1 MDQLFGT
8 DLSVVPNMVA
18 YDAASLDLTTKLRV
32 IRRPKPGEPD
42 TQNDLSLIEGR
53 ENVAQALLLRLLT
66 PVGSLSTLGH
76 SDYGSRLGEL
86 IGRRKTEELRS
97 LCRAFVLEA
106 VAREPRVEPKAVELS
121 FDPLAEQID
130 NFVLTVAVQ
139 PIQGGGDP
147 VSLSL
152 EVGL

>member
-1 MDQLFGT
+1 MDQLFGS

-18 YDAASLDLTTKLRV
+18 YDAASLDLTIKRRV
-32 IRRPKPGEPD
+32 IRRARAGEPD
-42 TQNDLSLIEGR
+42 MQTDLASIEAR
-53 ENVAQALLLRLLT
+53 ENIAQALLLRLLT
-66 PVGSLSTLGH
+66 PVGSLTTLGH
-76 SDYGSRLGEL
+76 SEYGSRLGEL
-86 IGRRKTEELRS
+86 IGRRKTEELRN

-106 VAREPRVEPKAVELS
+106 VAREPRVEPKAVDLT
-121 FDPLAEQID
+121 FDPPAEQID

-139 PIQGGGDP
+139 PIRGGDP

>member
-18 YDAASLDLTTKLRV
+18 YDAASLDLTTKVRV
-32 IRRPKPGEPD
+32 LRRPRPGEPE
-42 TQNDLSLIEGR
+42 TQTDLATIEGR

-66 PVGSLSTLGH
+66 PVGSLTTLGH

-86 IGRRKTEELRS
+86 IGRRKTDELRN

-106 VAREPRVEPKAVELS
+106 VAREPRVQPAVVELT
-121 FDPLAEQID
+121 FDPPAEQID

-139 PIQGGGDP
+139 PITGGDP
-147 VSLSL
+147 VALSL

>member
-18 YDAASLDLTTKLRV
+18 YDAASLDLTTKVRIV
-32 IRRPKPGEPD
+32 RRPRPD
-42 TQNDLSLIEGR
+42 EAEVQTDLATIEGR

-66 PVGSLSTLGH
+66 PVGTLSTLGH

-86 IGRRKTEELRS
+86 IGRRKTDELRN

-106 VAREPRVEPKAVELS
+106 VAREPRVEPKAVELT
-121 FDPLAEQID
+121 FDPPAEQID

-139 PIQGGGDP
+139 PISGGDP
-147 VSLSL
+147 VALSL

>member
-18 YDAASLDLTTKLRV
+18 YDAASLDLTTKVRV
-32 IRRPKPGEPD
+32 FRRPRPGQPD
-42 TQNDLSLIEGR
+42 TQTDLATIEGR

-66 PVGSLSTLGH
+66 PVGSLTMLGH
-76 SDYGSRLGEL
+76 ADYGSRLHEL
-86 IGRRKTEELRS
+86 IGRHKTDELRN

-106 VAREPRVEPKAVELS
+106 VAREPRVQPKVVELT
-121 FDPLAEQID
+121 FEPLREQVD

-139 PIQGGGDP
+139 PITGGDP
-147 VSLSL
+147 VALSL

>member
-18 YDAASLDLTTKLRV
+18 YDAAALDLTTKVRIV
-32 IRRPKPGEPD
+32 RRPRPGESD
-42 TQNDLSLIEGR
+42 TQTDLAPIEGR

-86 IGRRKTEELRS
+86 IGRRKTDELRN

-106 VAREPRVEPKAVELS
+106 VAREPRVQPKAVELA
-121 FDPLAEQID
+121 FDPPAEQID

-139 PIQGGGDP
+139 PITGGDP
-147 VSLSL
+147 VALSL